1 MDQLVACPDCGTSN
15 RSDADLCAQCWRALT
30 DDALSKIPIVP
41 YTPAAVAP
49 AAPPPPVTK
58 PRPRRLAPAPV
69 EPERK
74 VEAEPGPV
82 PYFAPARTGTTA
94 SPATSVESGWTPPLA
109 RKRYLWK
116 WYHLSFVGASAWGL
130 PYLLHQTLLGNKTG
144 QALVDAAQAVQVGAY
159 LIAALALACLV
170 HLVQGGDWDAVGL
183 RRNERTPL
191 DFALGGLLGLVLI
204 AAFLGGHYLLSGSFE
219 PDFAARFL
227 LGGTTG
233 PGAVLGA
240 IVLVVGAPVI
250 EEAYFRGMLYERFA
264 RWGYGAAIVGT
275 SLIFTVVH
283 GVGFWDPP
291 RLLLGFALG
300 FARRTKSLW
309 FTIAGHAAWNGAI
322 VFIAVFMMTGGGHD
336 FTSADGSFTLRH
348 PAQWERLEQAEMQTG
363 ASTVDMVLVTP
374 EGSVMGVMSTQAP
387 HALNRWNLMQFAQ
400 QAQGAFP
407 LPPGA
412 TMSPLQ
418 ETHVITDPRVTAY
431 ESKMRISDPTTGT
444 GNGRVVLLVK
454 DGSNS
459 LVMLLMGCPDVDCA
473 EAEPEFDAMLKS
485 LQFS

>member
-15 RSDADLCAQCWRALT
+15 RSDADLCTQCWRALT
-30 DDALSKIPIVP
+30 EDALSKIPIVP
-41 YTPAAVAP
+41 YPAVAVAP
-49 AAPPPPVTK
+49 VAPAPPVSK
-58 PRPRRLAPAPV
+58 PRPRRLASVPV
-69 EPERK
+69 EPETRT

-82 PYFAPARTGTTA
+82 PYFAPTRTGAPPPTTTVGTD
-94 SPATSVESGWTPPLA
+94 SPPLLG

-116 WYHLSFVGASAWGL
+116 WYHLWLVGTSAWGL
-130 PYLLHQTLLGNKTG
+130 PYLLHQTFLGDKTG
-144 QALVDAAQAVQVGAY
+144 QALVDASLAIQVGAY
-159 LIAALALACLV
+159 LVAALALACLV
-170 HLVQGGDWDAVGL
+170 HLVQGGDWDSVGL

-204 AAFLGGHYLLSGSFE
+204 ALFLGGHYLLSGSFE
-219 PDFAARFL
+219 PDFATRFL

-275 SLIFTVVH
+275 SLLFTVAH

-291 RLLLGFALG
+291 RLLVGFALG
-300 FARRTKSLW
+300 FARRSKSLW

-322 VFIAVFMMTGGGHD
+322 VFIALFMMTGGGHD
-336 FTSADGSFTLRH
+336 FTSSDGSFSLRH
-348 PAQWERLEQAEMQTG
+348 PAQWERLEEAEMQAG
-363 ASTVDMVLVTP
+363 GVTVEVVLVTP
-374 EGSVMGVMSTQAP
+374 EGSMMGVMSGEAP
-387 HALNRWNLMQFAQ
+387 HELNRWNLMQVAE

-407 LPPGA
+407 LPPGS
-412 TMSPLQ
+412 TMTPLQ
-418 ETHVITDPRVTAY
+418 ETHLVPDPRVTAY
-431 ESKMRISDPTTGT
+431 ESKLRITDPVTGS
-444 GNGRVVLLVK
+444 GNGRIVLLVK
-454 DGSNS
+454 DGSRS
-459 LVMLLMGCPDVDCA
+459 VVMLLMGCPDVDCP
-473 EAEPEFDAMLKS
+473 EAEPEFDSMLKS